1 MVKKCSMNWIINLGL
16 PMKNYPLN
24 WKQIE
29 VKKSYKYI
37 GRNKLSELT
46 PLLASS
52 LMKGQ
57 KEIE

>member
-1 MVKKCSMNWIINLGL
+1 MNTLTEVH
-16 PMKNYPLN
+16 PKNYPLN